1 MKDFAKSIRTNN
13 ANVGNF
19 EDPKKAEYYI
29 KMWQHRKDEAERA
42 LRNAELNIKEL
53 HRRKSP
59 FGFDSMHAKEVKA
72 NEEAKKAAEA
82 DIKKYSD
89 LIKTAAKTTWGN
101 GKVGNKF
108 IPVKKKDGYYMPVE
122 EGFYYKI
129 NGKRVG
135 VEKINGKSLK
145 LTDGTTIS
153 VDQIQDIDVS
163 NSKPKVGNYYEVGTH
178 ITIEQNGKEYD
189 VKVLKDMATKVLVKG
204 PNGAVIEVN
213 KTDIVKDGYK
223 TGNSKVGNAKD
234 KNGIELKIGDV
245 VAVKTDDPKLNHG
258 RIKRIS
264 GDQVSVDVTG
274 DDDIWTTPAR
284 LVVKM
289 GNSKVGNREI
299 SLSASNSGELNLYDD
314 GTGFMYDP
322 IELGRYDI
330 EGKSDAMAT
339 VRELEKLKRNA
350 ETKIK
355 DCQKFIDTLK
365 QWANGLK

>member
-1 MKDFAKSIRTNN
+1 MKDFAKSIRT
-13 ANVGNF
+13 
-19 EDPKKAEYYI
+19 K
-29 KMWQHRKDEAERA
+29 
-42 LRNAELNIKEL
+42 
-53 HRRKSP
+53 
-59 FGFDSMHAKEVKA
+59 
-72 NEEAKKAAEA
+72 
-82 DIKKYSD
+82 
-89 LIKTAAKTTWGN
+89 N

-163 NSKPKVGNYYEVGTH
+163 NSKPN
-178 ITIEQNGKEYD
+178 
-189 VKVLKDMATKVLVKG
+189 
-204 PNGAVIEVN
+204 
-213 KTDIVKDGYK
+213 
-223 TGNSKVGNAKD
+223 VGNAKD
-234 KNGIELKIGDV
+234 KNGIELKVGDV

-258 RIKRIS
+258 KIKRIS

-284 LVVKM
+284 LVVKIGNSKIGNAKEVTIIAPNGEKVKAIDYDQWHYKCIDTGELVEKRYSKVVGNKGI

-339 VRELEKLKRNA
+339 VRELERLKRNA